1 MQYSATDS
9 KHSDS
14 GPSKEV
20 HIEPFSWYNASA
32 MIAEAVTYVFLFFAL
47 YFQVF
52 LLISVMERKTLR
64 RTAASFVSTYTP
76 SVCIVVPCYNE
87 SKTVADSVRSLLA
100 LDYPKEKMEFMII
113 DDGSID
119 DTFTVARAFESA
131 PGTFPIV
138 KVLRKENGGKH
149 TALNFALGETNTEL
163 IGCLDADSVVTPDAL
178 RRAVETLSNPS
189 LAAVTPGIHVK
200 ERKTF
205 LQRLQHVEYRLSIF
219 NRSAFAALGSV
230 FITPGPFTIFRRD
243 AIRDVGGWKY
253 AHSTEDM
260 EIALRLQE
268 KGYRIANNPLV
279 TVKTSA
285 PRTLPAL
292 FKQRVRWSYGFLRN
306 ALDYRHMLG
315 NSRYGNLS
323 LIVLPAALI
332 SFAAGLFFAG
342 RLVWIGV
349 REIVDAFAR
358 ATMGVGLA
366 PSIDPF
372 FIQTNVMILSLVAAV
387 LLTVLLISIG
397 SFLSTGSRRPP
408 AATPLF
414 LLLYGFIVPLWLG
427 TALVKAIIGKGVAWR

>member
-1 MQYSATDS
+1 
-9 KHSDS
+9 
-14 GPSKEV
+14 
-20 HIEPFSWYNASA
+20 
-32 MIAEAVTYVFLFFAL
+32 MISEIVTYIFLFFAL

-52 LLISVMERKTLR
+52 LLISVIERKTTHR
-64 RTAASFVSTYTP
+64 RAPSFVSAYTP
-76 SVCIVVPCYNE
+76 SVCIVVPCFNE
-87 SKTVADSVRSLLA
+87 SRTVADSLHSLLA
-100 LDYPKEKMEFMII
+100 LDYPKEKVEIMVI
-113 DDGSID
+113 DDGSTD
-119 DTFTVARAFESA
+119 NTFDVARAFETT
-131 PGTFPIV
+131 PGTFPSV
-138 KVLRKENGGKH
+138 RVLRKENGGKH
-149 TALNFALGETNTEL
+149 SALNFALGETKAEL
-163 IGCLDADSVVTPDAL
+163 IGCLDADSVVAPDAL
-178 RRAVETLSNPS
+178 SRAVETLANPT

-200 ERKTF
+200 ETKTF

-230 FITPGPFTIFRRD
+230 FITPGPFTIFRAD
-243 AIRDVGGWKY
+243 AVRSVGGWKY

-279 TVKTSA
+279 TVRTSA

-315 NSRYGNLS
+315 NKRYGNLS
-323 LIVLPAALI
+323 IIVLPAALI

-342 RLVWIGV
+342 RLVWVSV
-349 REIVDAFAR
+349 REITDTIAR
-358 ATMGVGLA
+358 ATLGVGFA
-366 PSIDPF
+366 PSLDPF
-372 FIQTNVMILSLVAAV
+372 FLQTNVMILSLIAAV
-387 LLTVLLISIG
+387 ILTVLLISIG